1 MSDITR
7 YPAINTVLTE
17 WADGLKRSSAALP
30 TQPLVQWLCF
40 SSYGFQST
48 WRVNKANEPVSS
60 PAFIVEFWTDRIQL
74 SPSRSQ
80 HDAIFGNAAAY

>member
-30 TQPLVQWLCF
+30 TQASCTVVVFLQLWI
-40 SSYGFQST
+40 S
-48 WRVNKANEPVSS
+48 VNLESK
-60 PAFIVEFWTDRIQL
+60 
-74 SPSRSQ
+74 
-80 HDAIFGNAAAY
+80 